1 MGSAWPDWLLG
12 NCGHEP
18 LLGWL
23 LPALETDIQREGMVT
38 KSQVM
43 SGQEDLSE
51 KALFQQGPDGE
62 TKPWRTTEYWA

>member
-43 SGQEDLSE
+43 SGQEDL
-51 KALFQQGPDGE
+51 
-62 TKPWRTTEYWA
+62 